1 MGWQRDPVDEL
12 TRRRGVSTA
21 ALVREA
27 IDRYL
32 ADARPELERRS
43 RSRREIRL
51 GEALAATFGALPQL
65 EVAPRDEWDRAGPPG
80 RH

>member
-1 MGWQRDPVDEL
+1 MYLTAWQRDRLDEL
-12 TRRRGVSTA
+12 TRRRGVSMA

-32 ADARPELERRS
+32 AEMRPE
-43 RSRREIRL
+43 L

-65 EVAPRDEWDRAGPPG
+65 EVAPRDEWDREGPAG